1 MLENPNIRTPIIIG
15 LGAIAGALS
24 RYYLGQWL
32 ILPTPLTFPMGTLFV
47 NISGC
52 FFMGLITTLM
62 VRRLSLKPDLML
74 LITTGFLGAYTTFSS
89 YELETE
95 QLLVDFKTPQIGLLY
110 WLISPLLG
118 LLSFGFGVALAKTIQ
133 PINQVDE

>member
-1 MLENPNIRTPIIIG
+1 MLENPTIRAPMAIG

-32 ILPTPLTFPMGTLFV
+32 TPAIPLAFPVGTFLV

-52 FFMGLITTLM
+52 FLMGLMTALM
-62 VRRLSLKPDLML
+62 IRRLSLNPDLAL

-89 YELETE
+89 YELEAE
-95 QLLVDFKTPQIGLLY
+95 NLLEIKHLQTGLVY
-110 WLISPLLG
+110 WIISPLLG
-118 LLSFGFGVALAKTIQ
+118 FLCFYTGVLLAKIIQ
-133 PINQVDE
+133 PVDQLDE

>member
-1 MLENPNIRTPIIIG
+1 MLENPNIRTPITIG

-32 ILPTPLTFPMGTLFV
+32 TLLTPLTFPMGTFLV

-62 VRRLSLKPDLML
+62 IRRLSLKPDLVL

-89 YELETE
+89 YELEAE
-95 QLLVDFKTPQIGLLY
+95 QLLDFKNPQIGLLY
-110 WLISPLLG
+110 WVSSPLLG
-118 LLSFGFGVALAKTIQ
+118 FLSFGLGVALAKTTQ
-133 PINQVDE
+133 PIEQVDE

>member
-1 MLENPNIRTPIIIG
+1 MLENPNIRAPMAIG

-32 ILPTPLTFPMGTLFV
+32 TPATPLTFPVGTFFV

-52 FFMGLITTLM
+52 FLMGLITALM
-62 VRRLSLKPDLML
+62 IRRLSLKPDVAL
-74 LITTGFLGAYTTFSS
+74 LITTGCLGAYTTFAS
-89 YELETE
+89 YELEAE
-95 QLLVDFKTPQIGLLY
+95 NLLEIKSLQTGLVY

-118 LLSFGFGVALAKTIQ
+118 FICFYTGVSLAKIIQ
-133 PINQVDE
+133 PVDQLDE